1 MPGLHAFGLVG
12 LRWLTVR
19 LTSESDQIAGVAR
32 RIKKDNGRNDRDLFN
47 DLIGHCENLR
57 RHIEAERFRGLKI
70 DHQFDLGCLH
80 HR

>member
-1 MPGLHAFGLVG
+1 MRGLHALGLVG

-70 DHQFDLGCLH
+70 DHQLDLGCLH